1 MEEYKNL
8 IVNNKAVAG
17 ILSQISQTNV
27 KLINNIEDNSNYH
40 SYFLPQ
46 NLLKNNEK
54 PTLLDTFGILSKS
67 KLLLREPISGS
78 QISFY
83 SADYNHSQAD
93 DKKGISLK
101 SENVKNFYSCIF
113 NNLDHKYSSSF
124 FTNLKSNSNV
134 SIIFPNNKSAHLI
147 SDSVH
152 QLKSYA
158 KKIFNIKINENQIL
172 TSSLPLDISIFE
184 DGELKKTIAI
194 KNKSYLGICHQLA
207 NILHIFLKEH
217 KNVIKPS
224 ENYTNYIN
232 KIFFTFFNL
241 FPNFLN
247 THIFKFL
254 LRLAGPRSFSNQIL
268 EINNFYTDQNYFF
281 SNAIDDN
288 QSSSLFFKG
297 NFFPEI
303 KIEGSSKSIFS
314 LLKSESNL
322 ICSSDLSPKQKINT
336 ILLANSYSKNQ
347 YDAKI
352 TDSVYELLNLDKCY
366 YLVSPSGL
374 ITMVDLNSNLNQKS
388 SVTSSKSKY
397 SDTQQKALDNFNVNK
412 FKPSLPKIKLRF
424 PFFQKN

>member
-1 MEEYKNL
+1 MEEFKNL
-8 IVNNKAVAG
+8 VVNNKAVAG

-27 KLINNIEDNSNYH
+27 KLSNNIEDDSNYH
-40 SYFLPQ
+40 SYLLPQ

-101 SENVKNFYSCIF
+101 SKNVKNFYSCIF

-124 FTNLKSNSNV
+124 FTNLKTNSNV

-303 KIEGSSKSIFS
+303 KIEGSTKSIFS

-322 ICSSDLSPKQKINT
+322 ICSSNFSPKQKINT

-352 TDSVYELLNLDKCY
+352 TNSVYELLNLDKCY

>member
-1 MEEYKNL
+1 MEEFKNL
-8 IVNNKAVAG
+8 VVNNKAVAG

-27 KLINNIEDNSNYH
+27 KLSNNIEDDSNYH
-40 SYFLPQ
+40 SYFFPQ
-46 NLLKNNEK
+46 SLLKNNEK

-93 DKKGISLK
+93 DEKGISLK

-113 NNLDHKYSSSF
+113 DNLDHKYSSSF

-134 SIIFPNNKSAHLI
+134 SIIFPNNKKAHLI
-147 SDSVH
+147 SDSVN

-194 KNKSYLGICHQLA
+194 KNKSYLGISHQLA
-207 NILHIFLKEH
+207 SILYIFLKES
-217 KNVIKPS
+217 KNDIKSS
-224 ENYTNYIN
+224 ENYIDYIN
-232 KIFFTFFNL
+232 KIFFTFFNF

-288 QSSSLFFKG
+288 QSSSLFLKG

-322 ICSSDLSPKQKINT
+322 ICSSNFSPKQKINT

-352 TDSVYELLNLDKCY
+352 NDSVYELLNLDKCY
-366 YLVSPSGL
+366 YLVSSSGI

>member
-1 MEEYKNL
+1 MEEFKNL

-27 KLINNIEDNSNYH
+27 KLSNNIEDDSNYH
-40 SYFLPQ
+40 SYLLPQ

-93 DKKGISLK
+93 DEKGISLK

-113 NNLDHKYSSSF
+113 DNLDHKYSSSF

-134 SIIFPNNKSAHLI
+134 SIIFPNNKKAHLI
-147 SDSVH
+147 SDSVN

-184 DGELKKTIAI
+184 DGKLKKTIAI
-194 KNKSYLGICHQLA
+194 KNKSYLGINHQLA
-207 NILHIFLKEH
+207 NILHIFLKES
-217 KNVIKPS
+217 KKDIKSS

-232 KIFFTFFNL
+232 KIFFTFFNF

-254 LRLAGPRSFSNQIL
+254 LRLTGPRSFSNQIL

-322 ICSSDLSPKQKINT
+322 ICSSNFSPKQKINT

-352 TDSVYELLNLDKCY
+352 NDSVYELLNLDKCY

>member
-27 KLINNIEDNSNYH
+27 KLSNNIEDDSNYH
-40 SYFLPQ
+40 SYLLPQ

-54 PTLLDTFGILSKS
+54 TTLLDTFGILSKS

-83 SADYNHSQAD
+83 SADYSHSQAD
-93 DKKGISLK
+93 DEKGISLK

-113 NNLDHKYSSSF
+113 DKLDHKYSSSF

-194 KNKSYLGICHQLA
+194 KNKSYLGYDL
-207 NILHIFLKEH
+207 
-217 KNVIKPS
+217 V
-224 ENYTNYIN
+224 TN
-232 KIFFTFFNL
+232 NL
-241 FPNFLN
+241 FDKAPTGLTFEMIKVKNFMKIKN
-247 THIFKFL
+247 RNKDEIEHICNHFYNNKDKFKI
-254 LRLAGPRSFSNQIL
+254 LA
-268 EINNFYTDQNYFF
+268 INLKKYKKFKSANF
-281 SNAIDDN
+281 
-288 QSSSLFFKG
+288 
-297 NFFPEI
+297 
-303 KIEGSSKSIFS
+303 
-314 LLKSESNL
+314 
-322 ICSSDLSPKQKINT
+322 
-336 ILLANSYSKNQ
+336 
-347 YDAKI
+347 
-352 TDSVYELLNLDKCY
+352 
-366 YLVSPSGL
+366 
-374 ITMVDLNSNLNQKS
+374 
-388 SVTSSKSKY
+388 
-397 SDTQQKALDNFNVNK
+397 ALDNKKDLLNVKKIYKKLKYNFNSKVDQIYQVSKTIN
-412 FKPSLPKIKLRF
+412 
-424 PFFQKN
+424 

>member
-1 MEEYKNL
+1 MEEFKNL
-8 IVNNKAVAG
+8 VVNNKAVAG

-27 KLINNIEDNSNYH
+27 KLSNNIEDDSNYH
-40 SYFLPQ
+40 SYFFPQ
-46 NLLKNNEK
+46 SLLKNNEK

-93 DKKGISLK
+93 DEKGISLK

-113 NNLDHKYSSSF
+113 DNLDHKYSSSF

-134 SIIFPNNKSAHLI
+134 SIIFPNNKKAHLI
-147 SDSVH
+147 SDSVN

-184 DGELKKTIAI
+184 DGKLKKTIAI
-194 KNKSYLGICHQLA
+194 KNKSYLGISHQLA
-207 NILHIFLKEH
+207 NILHIFLKESI
-217 KNVIKPS
+217 NDIKSS

-232 KIFFTFFNL
+232 KIFFTFFNF

-247 THIFKFL
+247 TYIFKFL
-254 LRLAGPRSFSNQIL
+254 LRLTGPRSFSNQIL

-288 QSSSLFFKG
+288 QSSSLFLKG

-322 ICSSDLSPKQKINT
+322 ICSSNFSPKQKINT

-352 TDSVYELLNLDKCY
+352 NDSVYELLNLDKCY
-366 YLVSPSGL
+366 YLVSSSGI

>member
-54 PTLLDTFGILSKS
+54 LTFLDTFGILSKS

-83 SADYNHSQAD
+83 SVDYNHSKAD
-93 DKKGISLK
+93 DEKGISLK

-113 NNLDHKYSSSF
+113 DNLDHKYSSSF

-147 SDSVH
+147 SDSVNE
-152 QLKSYA
+152 LKSYA
-158 KKIFNIKINENQIL
+158 KKIFSIKINENQIL

-184 DGELKKTIAI
+184 DGKLKKTIAI
-194 KNKSYLGICHQLA
+194 KNKSYLGINHQLA
-207 NILHIFLKEH
+207 NILHIFLKEPE
-217 KNVIKPS
+217 NDIKPS

-232 KIFFTFFNL
+232 KIFFTFFNF

-254 LRLAGPRSFSNQIL
+254 LRLTGPRSFSNQIL
-268 EINNFYTDQNYFF
+268 EINNFYTNQNYFF

-322 ICSSDLSPKQKINT
+322 ICSSNFSPKQKINT

-352 TDSVYELLNLDKCY
+352 NDSVYDLLNLDKCY
-366 YLVSPSGL
+366 YLVSPSGI

-388 SVTSSKSKY
+388 LVSSSKSKY
-397 SDTQQKALDNFNVNK
+397 SDTQQKTLDNFNVNK

>member
-1 MEEYKNL
+1 M
-8 IVNNKAVAG
+8 
-17 ILSQISQTNV
+17 
-27 KLINNIEDNSNYH
+27 
-40 SYFLPQ
+40 F
-46 NLLKNNEK
+46 
-54 PTLLDTFGILSKS
+54 
-67 KLLLREPISGS
+67 SGTVCT
-78 QISFY
+78 
-83 SADYNHSQAD
+83 
-93 DKKGISLK
+93 G
-101 SENVKNFYSCIF
+101 
-113 NNLDHKYSSSF
+113 
-124 FTNLKSNSNV
+124 TPV
-134 SIIFPNNKSAHLI
+134 SIRFINSYPQEPYNCPIDGKSGRIVDLY
-147 SDSVH
+147 SFV
-152 QLKSYA
+152 
-158 KKIFNIKINENQIL
+158 QIL
-172 TSSLPLDISIFE
+172 KISKGFPLDISIFE
-184 DGELKKTIAI
+184 DGKLKKTIAI
-194 KNKSYLGICHQLA
+194 KNKSYLGISYQLA
-207 NILHIFLKEH
+207 NMLHIFFKET
-217 KNVIKPS
+217 KNDIKSS

-232 KIFFTFFNL
+232 KIYFTFFNF

-254 LRLAGPRSFSNQIL
+254 LRLTGPRSFSNQIL

-322 ICSSDLSPKQKINT
+322 ICSSNFSPKQKINT
-336 ILLANSYSKNQ
+336 ILLANSYSKNHF
-347 YDAKI
+347 DAKI
-352 TDSVYELLNLDKCY
+352 NDSAYELLNLDKCY
-366 YLVSPSGL
+366 YLVSPSGI

>member
-1 MEEYKNL
+1 MEEFKNL

-27 KLINNIEDNSNYH
+27 KLIYNIEDNSNYH

-54 PTLLDTFGILSKS
+54 HTLLDTFGILSKS

-83 SADYNHSQAD
+83 SADFNHSQAD
-93 DKKGISLK
+93 DEKGISLK

-113 NNLDHKYSSSF
+113 DNLDHKYSSSF

-147 SDSVH
+147 SDSVN

-184 DGELKKTIAI
+184 DGKLKKTIAI
-194 KNKSYLGICHQLA
+194 KNKSYLGISYQLA
-207 NILHIFLKEH
+207 NILHIYLKEP
-217 KNVIKPS
+217 KNDIKSS
-224 ENYTNYIN
+224 ESYTNYVN
-232 KIFFTFFNL
+232 KIFFTFFNF

-254 LRLAGPRSFSNQIL
+254 LRLTGPRSFSNQIL

-322 ICSSDLSPKQKINT
+322 ICSSDFSPKQKINT

-352 TDSVYELLNLDKCY
+352 NDSVYELLNLDKCY

-397 SDTQQKALDNFNVNK
+397 LDTQQKTLDTFNVNK